1 MVETTTETIAE
12 TAKKAEKT
20 AAGTGAASEPKKA
33 ASSRAAK
40 TAKAT
45 RSTKVTKT
53 TKTSKTAK
61 KKASGSKS
69 AKSGASRAKTKSSAA
84 KSKTGT
90 SKASSASSKAAD
102 QKAAAAKEE
111 KKMTEQKNKI
121 KVLFATSECVPF
133 ANTGGLGEVSGSLPE
148 ALVSKGVDCRVI
160 MPLYEKIPQ
169 SVRDRMVFMGT
180 ANVPVAWRNQYMGLF
195 QLKQNGVT
203 YYFVDN
209 EYYFKRAG
217 LYGYYDDGERFSYFS
232 RAVFEA
238 MEVSG
243 FYPHIIHC
251 NDWQTAL
258 IPVFQNSLIRR
269 EDLKTVF
276 TIHNIEYQG
285 QYSTDALDS
294 IIGLPASENR
304 FLEFGD
310 SINLMKGAIE
320 CANEVTTVSPTYAQ
334 ELRDSAKAF
343 GLGDIINMNAHKLR
357 GITNG
362 INTKLYDPKNDP
374 YIAAPFGPDDV
385 SGKTACR
392 HALQSAIGLPVK
404 DVPVITM
411 ISRLVAP
418 KGIDLVMEIMDSVL
432 ASRDVQFVVL
442 GTGDRNYEDYFKGLQ
457 ERHQDKVRSLIQFN
471 GPLSH
476 MVYAGGSVILVPSRS
491 EPCGLT
497 QMIGCRYGNIPVVRQ
512 TGGLADTI
520 QDCTLGDGSG
530 FVFSQFTGEDLR
542 QALTNALDRWY
553 DEDNWKALMVHDMGL
568 DFSWDASAEEYK
580 KLYEEL

>member
-1 MVETTTETIAE
+1 MNMAETTTETTKKTRKKTAGKSASAE
-12 TAKKAEKT
+12 T
-20 AAGTGAASEPKKA
+20 KA
-33 ASSRAAK
+33 AAA
-40 TAKAT
+40 
-45 RSTKVTKT
+45 TKT
-53 TKTSKTAK
+53 TKKRS
-61 KKASGSKS
+61 SGSRS
-69 AKSGASRAKTKSSAA
+69 AKTGASKAKSSAPKAPKPETEKAKTK
-84 KSKTGT
+84 TN
-90 SKASSASSKAAD
+90 SKARSKD
-102 QKAAAAKEE
+102 KE
-111 KKMTEQKNKI
+111 NDRI

-148 ALVSKGVDCRVI
+148 ALVSEGVDCRVI

-195 QLKQNGVT
+195 QLKHNGVT

-243 FYPHIIHC
+243 FYPQIVHC

-269 EDLKTVF
+269 EGLKTVF

-334 ELRDSAKAF
+334 ELRDPAQAF
-343 GLGDIINMNAHKLR
+343 GLGDIINKNAHKLR

-362 INTKLYDPKNDP
+362 INTKLYDPMNDP
-374 YIAAPFGPDDV
+374 YIAAPFGPGDV

-411 ISRLVAP
+411 ISRLVPP

-432 ASRDVQFVVL
+432 ASRDVQFVIL
-442 GTGDRNYEDYFKGLQ
+442 GTGDRNYEDYFRGLQ

-530 FVFSQFTGEDLR
+530 FVFSQFTGEDLYR
-542 QALTNALDRWY
+542 GLSNALDRWY
-553 DEDNWKALMVHDMGL
+553 DEEDWKALMIHDMGL
-568 DFSWDASAEEYK
+568 DFSWNASAEEYV
-580 KLYEEL
+580 KLYKEL

>member
-1 MVETTTETIAE
+1 MNMAETTNEATKKTR
-12 TAKKAEKT
+12 KKATGK
-20 AAGTGAASEPKKA
+20 GAASETKPA
-33 ASSRAAK
+33 A
-40 TAKAT
+40 AT
-45 RSTKVTKT
+45 GTI
-53 TKTSKTAK
+53 K
-61 KKASGSKS
+61 KKSSGSRS
-69 AKSGASRAKTKSSAA
+69 AKSGKSKGKTTAAKAKVEKGSSVVAVKTADVAVKSPAPEDTAKPKASKTK
-84 KSKTGT
+84 KRDKD
-90 SKASSASSKAAD
+90 KL
-102 QKAAAAKEE
+102 
-111 KKMTEQKNKI
+111 

-148 ALVSKGVDCRVI
+148 ALVSEGVDCRVI

-169 SVRDRMVFMGT
+169 SVRDRMIFMGT

-243 FYPHIIHC
+243 FYPQIVHC

-269 EDLKTVF
+269 EGLKTVF

-285 QYSTDALDS
+285 QYSMDALDS

-334 ELRDSAKAF
+334 ELRDPAKAF
-343 GLGDIINMNAHKLR
+343 GLGDIINGNAQKLR

-362 INTKLYDPKNDP
+362 INTKLYDPMNDP
-374 YIAAPFGPDDV
+374 YIAAAFGPDDV

-432 ASRDVQFVVL
+432 ASRDVQFVIL

-457 ERHQDKVRSLIQFN
+457 ERHQDKVRALIQFN

-530 FVFSQFTGEDLR
+530 FVFSQFTGEDLCR
-542 QALTNALDRWY
+542 GLSNALDRWY
-553 DEDNWKALMVHDMGL
+553 DEDDWKALMAHDMGL
-568 DFSWDASAEEYK
+568 DFSWTASAEEYL
-580 KLYEEL
+580 KLYKEL

>member
-1 MVETTTETIAE
+1 MNMAETTTETTKKTRKKTAGKSASAE
-12 TAKKAEKT
+12 T
-20 AAGTGAASEPKKA
+20 KA
-33 ASSRAAK
+33 AAA
-40 TAKAT
+40 
-45 RSTKVTKT
+45 TKT
-53 TKTSKTAK
+53 TKK
-61 KKASGSKS
+61 KSSGSRS
-69 AKSGASRAKTKSSAA
+69 AKTGASKAKSSAPKTPKPETEKAKTK
-84 KSKTGT
+84 TN
-90 SKASSASSKAAD
+90 SKARSKD
-102 QKAAAAKEE
+102 KE
-111 KKMTEQKNKI
+111 NDRI

-148 ALVSKGVDCRVI
+148 ALVSEGVDCRVI

-195 QLKQNGVT
+195 QLKRNGVT

-243 FYPHIIHC
+243 FYPQIVHC

-269 EDLKTVF
+269 ESLKTVF

-334 ELRDSAKAF
+334 ELRDPAQAF
-343 GLGDIINMNAHKLR
+343 GLGDIINKNAHKLR

-362 INTKLYDPKNDP
+362 INTKLYDPMNDP
-374 YIAAPFGPDDV
+374 YIAAPFGPGDV

-432 ASRDVQFVVL
+432 ASRDVQFVIL
-442 GTGDRNYEDYFKGLQ
+442 GTGDRNYEDYFRGLQ

-530 FVFSQFTGEDLR
+530 FVFSQFTGEDLYR
-542 QALTNALDRWY
+542 GLSNALDRWY
-553 DEDNWKALMVHDMGL
+553 DEENWKALMIHDMGL
-568 DFSWDASAEEYK
+568 DFSWNASAEEYV
-580 KLYEEL
+580 KLYKEL

>member
-1 MVETTTETIAE
+1 MNMAETTTETTKKTRKKTAGKSASAE
-12 TAKKAEKT
+12 T
-20 AAGTGAASEPKKA
+20 KA
-33 ASSRAAK
+33 AAA
-40 TAKAT
+40 
-45 RSTKVTKT
+45 TKT
-53 TKTSKTAK
+53 TKK
-61 KKASGSKS
+61 KSSGSRS
-69 AKSGASRAKTKSSAA
+69 AKTGASKAKSSAPKAPKPETEKAKTK
-84 KSKTGT
+84 TN
-90 SKASSASSKAAD
+90 SKARSKD
-102 QKAAAAKEE
+102 KE
-111 KKMTEQKNKI
+111 NDRI

-148 ALVSKGVDCRVI
+148 ALVSEGVDCRVI

-195 QLKQNGVT
+195 QLKHNGVT

-243 FYPHIIHC
+243 FYPQIVHC

-269 EDLKTVF
+269 EGLKTVF

-334 ELRDSAKAF
+334 ELRDPAQAF
-343 GLGDIINMNAHKLR
+343 GLGDIINKNAHKLR

-362 INTKLYDPKNDP
+362 INTKLYDPMNDP
-374 YIAAPFGPDDV
+374 YIAAPFGPGDV

-411 ISRLVAP
+411 ISRLVPP

-432 ASRDVQFVVL
+432 ASRDVQFVIL
-442 GTGDRNYEDYFKGLQ
+442 GTGDRNYEDYFRGLQ

-530 FVFSQFTGEDLR
+530 FVFSQFTGEDLYR
-542 QALTNALDRWY
+542 GLSNALDRWY
-553 DEDNWKALMVHDMGL
+553 DEEDWKALMIHDMGL
-568 DFSWDASAEEYK
+568 DFSWNASAEEYV
-580 KLYEEL
+580 KLYKEL

>member
-1 MVETTTETIAE
+1 MNMAETTTETTKKTRKKTAGKSASAE
-12 TAKKAEKT
+12 T
-20 AAGTGAASEPKKA
+20 KA
-33 ASSRAAK
+33 AEA
-40 TAKAT
+40 
-45 RSTKVTKT
+45 TKT
-53 TKTSKTAK
+53 TKK
-61 KKASGSKS
+61 KSSGSRS
-69 AKSGASRAKTKSSAA
+69 AKTGASKAKSSAPKAPKPEPEKAKTK
-84 KSKTGT
+84 TN
-90 SKASSASSKAAD
+90 SKARSKD
-102 QKAAAAKEE
+102 KE
-111 KKMTEQKNKI
+111 NDKI

-148 ALVSKGVDCRVI
+148 ALVSEGVDCRVI

-195 QLKQNGVT
+195 QLKHNGVT

-243 FYPHIIHC
+243 FYPQIVHC

-269 EDLKTVF
+269 EGLKTVF

-334 ELRDSAKAF
+334 ELRDPAQAF
-343 GLGDIINMNAHKLR
+343 GLGDIINKNAHKLR

-362 INTKLYDPKNDP
+362 INTKLYDPMNDP
-374 YIAAPFGPDDV
+374 YIAAPFGPGDV

-432 ASRDVQFVVL
+432 ASRDVQFVIL
-442 GTGDRNYEDYFKGLQ
+442 GTGDRNYEDYFRGLQ

-530 FVFSQFTGEDLR
+530 FVFSQFTGEDLYR
-542 QALTNALDRWY
+542 GLSNALDRWY
-553 DEDNWKALMVHDMGL
+553 DEENWKALMIHDMGL
-568 DFSWDASAEEYK
+568 DFSWNASAEEYV
-580 KLYEEL
+580 KLYKEL

>member
-1 MVETTTETIAE
+1 MNMAETTNEATKKTR
-12 TAKKAEKT
+12 KKATGK
-20 AAGTGAASEPKKA
+20 GAASETKPA
-33 ASSRAAK
+33 A
-40 TAKAT
+40 AT
-45 RSTKVTKT
+45 GTI
-53 TKTSKTAK
+53 K
-61 KKASGSKS
+61 KKSSGSRS
-69 AKSGASRAKTKSSAA
+69 AKSGKSKGKATAA
-84 KSKTGT
+84 KANVEKGSSVVAVKT
-90 SKASSASSKAAD
+90 AEAAV
-102 QKAAAAKEE
+102 KAAAPEDTAKPKASKT
-111 KKMTEQKNKI
+111 KKRDKDKL

-148 ALVSKGVDCRVI
+148 ALVSEGVDCRVI

-243 FYPHIIHC
+243 FYPQIVHC

-269 EDLKTVF
+269 EGLKTVF

-334 ELRDSAKAF
+334 ELRDPAKAF
-343 GLGDIINMNAHKLR
+343 GLGDIINRNAHKLR

-362 INTKLYDPKNDP
+362 INTKLYDPMNDP
-374 YIAAPFGPDDV
+374 YIAAAFGPDDV

-432 ASRDVQFVVL
+432 ASRDVQFVIL

-457 ERHQDKVRSLIQFN
+457 ERHQDKVRALIQFN

-530 FVFSQFTGEDLR
+530 FVFSQFTGEDLCR
-542 QALTNALDRWY
+542 GLSNALDRWY
-553 DEDNWKALMVHDMGL
+553 DEDDWKALMVHDMGL
-568 DFSWDASAEEYK
+568 DFSWTASAEEYL
-580 KLYEEL
+580 KLYKEL

>member
-1 MVETTTETIAE
+1 MNMAETTTETTKKTRKKTAGKSASAE
-12 TAKKAEKT
+12 T
-20 AAGTGAASEPKKA
+20 KA
-33 ASSRAAK
+33 AAA
-40 TAKAT
+40 
-45 RSTKVTKT
+45 TKT
-53 TKTSKTAK
+53 TKK
-61 KKASGSKS
+61 KSSGSRS
-69 AKSGASRAKTKSSAA
+69 AKTGASKAKSSAPKAPKPETEKAKTK
-84 KSKTGT
+84 TN
-90 SKASSASSKAAD
+90 SKARSKD
-102 QKAAAAKEE
+102 KE
-111 KKMTEQKNKI
+111 NDRI

-148 ALVSKGVDCRVI
+148 ALVSEGVDCRVI

-195 QLKQNGVT
+195 QLKHNGVT

-243 FYPHIIHC
+243 FYPQIVHC

-269 EDLKTVF
+269 EGLKTVF

-334 ELRDSAKAF
+334 ELRDPAQAF
-343 GLGDIINMNAHKLR
+343 GLGDIINKNAHKLR

-362 INTKLYDPKNDP
+362 INTKLYDPMNDP
-374 YIAAPFGPDDV
+374 YIAAPFGPGDV

-432 ASRDVQFVVL
+432 ASRDVQFVIL
-442 GTGDRNYEDYFKGLQ
+442 GTGDRNYEDYFRGLQ

-530 FVFSQFTGEDLR
+530 FVFSQFTGEDLYR
-542 QALTNALDRWY
+542 GLSNALDRWY
-553 DEDNWKALMVHDMGL
+553 DEEDWKALMIHDMGL
-568 DFSWDASAEEYK
+568 DFSWNASAEEYV
-580 KLYEEL
+580 KLYKEL

>member
-1 MVETTTETIAE
+1 MNMAETTNEAT
-12 TAKKAEKT
+12 KKTRKKT
-20 AAGTGAASEPKKA
+20 TGKDAASETKPA
-33 ASSRAAK
+33 A
-40 TAKAT
+40 AT
-45 RSTKVTKT
+45 GTI
-53 TKTSKTAK
+53 K
-61 KKASGSKS
+61 KKSSGSRS
-69 AKSGASRAKTKSSAA
+69 AKSGKSRGKTTAA
-84 KSKTGT
+84 KAKVENGSSVVAVKT
-90 SKASSASSKAAD
+90 AEAAV
-102 QKAAAAKEE
+102 KAAAPGDTAKPKASKT
-111 KKMTEQKNKI
+111 KKRDKDKL

-148 ALVSKGVDCRVI
+148 ALVSEGVDCRVI

-243 FYPHIIHC
+243 FYPQIVHC

-269 EDLKTVF
+269 EGLKTVF

-334 ELRDSAKAF
+334 ELRDPAKAF
-343 GLGDIINMNAHKLR
+343 GLGDIINRNAHKLR

-362 INTKLYDPKNDP
+362 INTKLYDPMNDP
-374 YIAAPFGPDDV
+374 YIAVAFGPDDV

-432 ASRDVQFVVL
+432 ASRDVQFVIL

-457 ERHQDKVRSLIQFN
+457 ERHQDKVRALIQFN

-530 FVFSQFTGEDLR
+530 FVFSQFTGEDLCR
-542 QALTNALDRWY
+542 GLSNALYRWY
-553 DEDNWKALMVHDMGL
+553 DEDDWKALMVHDMGL
-568 DFSWDASAEEYK
+568 DFSWTASAEEYL
-580 KLYEEL
+580 KLYKEL

>member
-1 MVETTTETIAE
+1 MNMADTTNETT
-12 TAKKAEKT
+12 KKT
-20 AAGTGAASEPKKA
+20 RKKA
-33 ASSRAAK
+33 AGSRSPRSGKSKSKATAVKAK
-40 TAKAT
+40 TEKTSTPSKVSDAAGEAVTAEKASKQKAT
-45 RSTKVTKT
+45 
-53 TKTSKTAK
+53 
-61 KKASGSKS
+61 KS
-69 AKSGASRAKTKSSAA
+69 ETKS
-84 KSKTGT
+84 
-90 SKASSASSKAAD
+90 
-102 QKAAAAKEE
+102 E
-111 KKMTEQKNKI
+111 KKSEKKRKDKL

-148 ALVSKGVDCRVI
+148 ALVSEGIDCRVI

-243 FYPHIIHC
+243 FYPQIVHC

-269 EDLKTVF
+269 EGLKTVF

-334 ELRDSAKAF
+334 ELRDPAQAF
-343 GLGDIINMNAHKLR
+343 GLGDIINKNAHKLR

-362 INTKLYDPKNDP
+362 INTKLYDPMNDP
-374 YIAAPFGPDDV
+374 YIAANFGPDDV
-385 SGKTACR
+385 TGKTACR

-432 ASRDVQFVVL
+432 ASRDVQFVIL

-457 ERHQDKVRSLIQFN
+457 ERHQDKVRALIQFN

-520 QDCTLGDGSG
+520 RDCTLGDGSG
-530 FVFSQFTGEDLR
+530 FVFSQFTGEDLYR
-542 QALTNALDRWY
+542 GLSNALDRWY
-553 DEDNWKALMVHDMGL
+553 DEDNWKALMIHDMGL
-568 DFSWDASAEEYK
+568 DFSWNASAEEYL
-580 KLYEEL
+580 KLYKEL

>member
-1 MVETTTETIAE
+1 MNMAETTNEATKKTR
-12 TAKKAEKT
+12 KKATRK
-20 AAGTGAASEPKKA
+20 GAASETKPA
-33 ASSRAAK
+33 A
-40 TAKAT
+40 AT
-45 RSTKVTKT
+45 GTI
-53 TKTSKTAK
+53 K
-61 KKASGSKS
+61 KKSSGSRS
-69 AKSGASRAKTKSSAA
+69 AKSGKSKGKTTAAKAKVEKGSSVVAVKTAEAAVKSPAPEDTAKPKSSKTK
-84 KSKTGT
+84 KRDKD
-90 SKASSASSKAAD
+90 KL
-102 QKAAAAKEE
+102 
-111 KKMTEQKNKI
+111 

-148 ALVSKGVDCRVI
+148 ALVSEGVDCRVI

-169 SVRDRMVFMGT
+169 SVRDRMIFMGT

-243 FYPHIIHC
+243 FYPQIVHC

-269 EDLKTVF
+269 EGLKTVF

-334 ELRDSAKAF
+334 ELRDPAKAF
-343 GLGDIINMNAHKLR
+343 GLGDIINRNAHKLR

-362 INTKLYDPKNDP
+362 INTKLYDPMNDP
-374 YIAAPFGPDDV
+374 YIAAAFGPDDV

-432 ASRDVQFVVL
+432 ASRDVQFVIL

-457 ERHQDKVRSLIQFN
+457 ERHQDKVRALIQFN

-530 FVFSQFTGEDLR
+530 FVFSQFTGEDLCR
-542 QALTNALDRWY
+542 GLSNALDRWY
-553 DEDNWKALMVHDMGL
+553 DEDDWKALMAHDMGL
-568 DFSWDASAEEYK
+568 DFSWTASAEEYL
-580 KLYEEL
+580 KLYKEL

>member
-1 MVETTTETIAE
+1 MNMAETTNEATKKTR
-12 TAKKAEKT
+12 KKATGK
-20 AAGTGAASEPKKA
+20 GAASETKPA
-33 ASSRAAK
+33 V
-40 TAKAT
+40 AT
-45 RSTKVTKT
+45 GTI
-53 TKTSKTAK
+53 K
-61 KKASGSKS
+61 KKSSGSRS
-69 AKSGASRAKTKSSAA
+69 AKSGKSRGKTTAA
-84 KSKTGT
+84 KAKVENGSSVVAVKT
-90 SKASSASSKAAD
+90 AEAAV
-102 QKAAAAKEE
+102 KAAAPEDTAKPKASKT
-111 KKMTEQKNKI
+111 KKKDKDKL

-148 ALVSKGVDCRVI
+148 ALVSEGVDCRVI

-243 FYPHIIHC
+243 FYPQIVHC

-269 EDLKTVF
+269 EGLKTVF

-334 ELRDSAKAF
+334 ELRDPAKAF
-343 GLGDIINMNAHKLR
+343 GLGDIINRNAHKLR

-362 INTKLYDPKNDP
+362 INTKLYDPMNDP
-374 YIAAPFGPDDV
+374 YIAAAFGPDDV

-432 ASRDVQFVVL
+432 ASRDVQFVIL

-457 ERHQDKVRSLIQFN
+457 ERHQDKVRALIQFN

-530 FVFSQFTGEDLR
+530 FVFSQFTGEDLCR
-542 QALTNALDRWY
+542 GLSNALDRWY
-553 DEDNWKALMVHDMGL
+553 DEDDWKALMVHDMGL
-568 DFSWDASAEEYK
+568 DFSWTASAEEYL
-580 KLYEEL
+580 KLYKEL

>member
-1 MVETTTETIAE
+1 MNMAETTNEAT
-12 TAKKAEKT
+12 KKTRKKVT
-20 AAGTGAASEPKKA
+20 GKGAASETKPA
-33 ASSRAAK
+33 A
-40 TAKAT
+40 AT
-45 RSTKVTKT
+45 GTI
-53 TKTSKTAK
+53 K
-61 KKASGSKS
+61 KKSSGSRS
-69 AKSGASRAKTKSSAA
+69 AKSGKSKGKTTAAKAKVEKGSSVVAVKTAEAAVKSPAPEDMAKPKASKTK
-84 KSKTGT
+84 KRDKD
-90 SKASSASSKAAD
+90 KL
-102 QKAAAAKEE
+102 
-111 KKMTEQKNKI
+111 

-148 ALVSKGVDCRVI
+148 ALVSEGVDCRVI

-169 SVRDRMVFMGT
+169 SVRDRMIFMGT

-238 MEVSG
+238 MEISG
-243 FYPHIIHC
+243 FYPQIVHC

-269 EDLKTVF
+269 EGLKTVF

-334 ELRDSAKAF
+334 ELRDPAKAF
-343 GLGDIINMNAHKLR
+343 GLGDIINRNAHKLR

-362 INTKLYDPKNDP
+362 INTKLYDPMNDP
-374 YIAAPFGPDDV
+374 YIAAAFGPDDV

-432 ASRDVQFVVL
+432 ASRDVQFVIL

-457 ERHQDKVRSLIQFN
+457 ERHQDKVRALIQFN

-530 FVFSQFTGEDLR
+530 FVFSQFTGEDLCR
-542 QALTNALDRWY
+542 GLSNALDRWY
-553 DEDNWKALMVHDMGL
+553 DEDDWKALMAHDMGL
-568 DFSWDASAEEYK
+568 DFSWTASAEEYL
-580 KLYEEL
+580 KLYKEL

>member
-1 MVETTTETIAE
+1 MNMAETTTETTKKTRKKTAGKSASAE
-12 TAKKAEKT
+12 T
-20 AAGTGAASEPKKA
+20 KA
-33 ASSRAAK
+33 AAA
-40 TAKAT
+40 
-45 RSTKVTKT
+45 TKT
-53 TKTSKTAK
+53 TKK
-61 KKASGSKS
+61 KSSGSRS
-69 AKSGASRAKTKSSAA
+69 AKTGASKAKSSAPKAPKPETEKAKTK
-84 KSKTGT
+84 TN
-90 SKASSASSKAAD
+90 SKARLKD
-102 QKAAAAKEE
+102 KE
-111 KKMTEQKNKI
+111 NDRI

-148 ALVSKGVDCRVI
+148 ALVSEGVDCRVI

-195 QLKQNGVT
+195 QLKHNGVT

-243 FYPHIIHC
+243 FYPQIVHC

-269 EDLKTVF
+269 EGLKTVF

-334 ELRDSAKAF
+334 ELRDPAQAF
-343 GLGDIINMNAHKLR
+343 GLGDIINKNAHKLR

-362 INTKLYDPKNDP
+362 INTKLYDPMNDP
-374 YIAAPFGPDDV
+374 YIAAPFGPGDV

-432 ASRDVQFVVL
+432 ASRDVQFVIL
-442 GTGDRNYEDYFKGLQ
+442 GTGDRNYEDYFRGLQ

-530 FVFSQFTGEDLR
+530 FVFSQFTGEDLYR
-542 QALTNALDRWY
+542 GLSNALDRWY
-553 DEDNWKALMVHDMGL
+553 DEEDWKALMIHDMGL
-568 DFSWDASAEEYK
+568 DFSWNASAEEYV
-580 KLYEEL
+580 KLYKEL

>member
-1 MVETTTETIAE
+1 MNMAETTTETTKKTRKKTAGKSASAE
-12 TAKKAEKT
+12 T
-20 AAGTGAASEPKKA
+20 KA
-33 ASSRAAK
+33 AAA
-40 TAKAT
+40 
-45 RSTKVTKT
+45 TKT
-53 TKTSKTAK
+53 TKK
-61 KKASGSKS
+61 KSSGSRS
-69 AKSGASRAKTKSSAA
+69 AKTGASKAKSSAPKAPKPETEKAKTK
-84 KSKTGT
+84 TN
-90 SKASSASSKAAD
+90 SKARSKD
-102 QKAAAAKEE
+102 KE
-111 KKMTEQKNKI
+111 NDRI

-148 ALVSKGVDCRVI
+148 ALVSEGVDCRVI

-195 QLKQNGVT
+195 QLKHNGVT

-243 FYPHIIHC
+243 FYPQIVHC

-269 EDLKTVF
+269 EGLKTVF

-334 ELRDSAKAF
+334 ELRDPAQAF
-343 GLGDIINMNAHKLR
+343 GLGDIINKNAHKLR

-362 INTKLYDPKNDP
+362 INTKLYDPMNDP
-374 YIAAPFGPDDV
+374 YIAAPFGPGDV

-432 ASRDVQFVVL
+432 ASRDVQFVIL
-442 GTGDRNYEDYFKGLQ
+442 GTGDRNYEDYFRGLQ

-530 FVFSQFTGEDLR
+530 FVFSQFTGEDLYR
-542 QALTNALDRWY
+542 GLSNALDRWY
-553 DEDNWKALMVHDMGL
+553 DEENWKALMIHDMGL
-568 DFSWDASAEEYK
+568 DFSWNASAEEYV
-580 KLYEEL
+580 KLYKEL

>member
-1 MVETTTETIAE
+1 MNMAETTTETTKKTRKKTAGKSASAE
-12 TAKKAEKT
+12 T
-20 AAGTGAASEPKKA
+20 KA
-33 ASSRAAK
+33 AAA
-40 TAKAT
+40 
-45 RSTKVTKT
+45 TKT
-53 TKTSKTAK
+53 TKKR
-61 KKASGSKS
+61 ASGSRS
-69 AKSGASRAKTKSSAA
+69 AKTSASKAKSSAPKAPEPETAKTKDKATA
-84 KSKTGT
+84 KVKG
-90 SKASSASSKAAD
+90 
-102 QKAAAAKEE
+102 KE
-111 KKMTEQKNKI
+111 KNSI

-148 ALVSKGVDCRVI
+148 ALVSEGVDCRVI

-195 QLKQNGVT
+195 QLKHNGVT

-243 FYPHIIHC
+243 FYPQIVHC

-269 EDLKTVF
+269 EGLKTVF

-334 ELRDSAKAF
+334 ELRDPAQAF
-343 GLGDIINMNAHKLR
+343 GLGDIINKNAHKLR

-362 INTKLYDPKNDP
+362 INTKLYDPMNDP
-374 YIAAPFGPDDV
+374 YIAAPFGPGDV

-432 ASRDVQFVVL
+432 ASRDVQFVIL
-442 GTGDRNYEDYFKGLQ
+442 GTGDRNYEDYFRGLQ

-530 FVFSQFTGEDLR
+530 FVFSQFTGEDLYR
-542 QALTNALDRWY
+542 GLSNALDRWY
-553 DEDNWKALMVHDMGL
+553 DEEDWKALMIHDMGL
-568 DFSWDASAEEYK
+568 DFSWNASAEEYV
-580 KLYEEL
+580 KLYKEL

>member
-1 MVETTTETIAE
+1 MNMAETTTETTKKTRKKTAGKSASAE
-12 TAKKAEKT
+12 T
-20 AAGTGAASEPKKA
+20 KA
-33 ASSRAAK
+33 AAA
-40 TAKAT
+40 
-45 RSTKVTKT
+45 TKT
-53 TKTSKTAK
+53 TKK
-61 KKASGSKS
+61 KSSGSRS
-69 AKSGASRAKTKSSAA
+69 AKTGASKAKSSAPKTPKPETEKAKTK
-84 KSKTGT
+84 TN
-90 SKASSASSKAAD
+90 SKARSKD
-102 QKAAAAKEE
+102 KE
-111 KKMTEQKNKI
+111 NDRI

-148 ALVSKGVDCRVI
+148 ALVSEGVDCRVI

-195 QLKQNGVT
+195 QLKRNGVT

-243 FYPHIIHC
+243 FYPQIVHC

-269 EDLKTVF
+269 ESLKTVF

-334 ELRDSAKAF
+334 ELRDPAQAF
-343 GLGDIINMNAHKLR
+343 GLGDIINKNAHKLR

-362 INTKLYDPKNDP
+362 INTKLYDPMNDS
-374 YIAAPFGPDDV
+374 YIAAPFGPGDV

-432 ASRDVQFVVL
+432 ASRDVQFVIL
-442 GTGDRNYEDYFKGLQ
+442 GTGDRNYEDYFRGLQ

-530 FVFSQFTGEDLR
+530 FVFSQFTGEDLYR
-542 QALTNALDRWY
+542 GLSNALDRWY
-553 DEDNWKALMVHDMGL
+553 DEENWKALMIHDMGL
-568 DFSWDASAEEYK
+568 DFSWNASAEEYV
-580 KLYEEL
+580 KLYKEL

>member
-1 MVETTTETIAE
+1 MNMAETTNEATKKTR
-12 TAKKAEKT
+12 KKATGKGAVSETKP
-20 AAGTGAASEPKKA
+20 AAATGTI
-33 ASSRAAK
+33 
-40 TAKAT
+40 
-45 RSTKVTKT
+45 
-53 TKTSKTAK
+53 K
-61 KKASGSKS
+61 KKSSGSRS
-69 AKSGASRAKTKSSAA
+69 AKSGKSRGKTTAA
-84 KSKTGT
+84 KAKVENGSSVVAVKT
-90 SKASSASSKAAD
+90 AEAAV
-102 QKAAAAKEE
+102 KAAAPEDTAKPKASKT
-111 KKMTEQKNKI
+111 KKRDKDKL

-148 ALVSKGVDCRVI
+148 ALVSEGVDCRVI

-243 FYPHIIHC
+243 FYPQRVHC

-269 EDLKTVF
+269 EGLKTVF

-334 ELRDSAKAF
+334 ELRDPAKAF
-343 GLGDIINMNAHKLR
+343 GLGDIINRNAHKLR

-362 INTKLYDPKNDP
+362 INTKLYDPMNDP
-374 YIAAPFGPDDV
+374 YIAAAFGPDDV

-432 ASRDVQFVVL
+432 ASRDVQFVIL
-442 GTGDRNYEDYFKGLQ
+442 GTGDRNYEDYFRGLQ
-457 ERHQDKVRSLIQFN
+457 ERHQDKVRALIQFN

-530 FVFSQFTGEDLR
+530 FVFSQFTGEDLCR
-542 QALTNALDRWY
+542 GLSNALDRWY
-553 DEDNWKALMVHDMGL
+553 DEDDWKALMAHDMGL
-568 DFSWDASAEEYK
+568 DFSWTASAEEYL
-580 KLYEEL
+580 KLYKEL

>member
-1 MVETTTETIAE
+1 MNMAETTTETTKKTRKKTAGKSASAE
-12 TAKKAEKT
+12 T
-20 AAGTGAASEPKKA
+20 KA
-33 ASSRAAK
+33 AAA
-40 TAKAT
+40 
-45 RSTKVTKT
+45 TKT
-53 TKTSKTAK
+53 TKK
-61 KKASGSKS
+61 KSSGSRS
-69 AKSGASRAKTKSSAA
+69 A
-84 KSKTGT
+84 KTGT
-90 SKASSASSKAAD
+90 SRTKASAPKAPKPETEKAKTKTNSKARSKD
-102 QKAAAAKEE
+102 KE
-111 KKMTEQKNKI
+111 NDKI

-148 ALVSKGVDCRVI
+148 ALVSEGVDCRVI

-195 QLKQNGVT
+195 QLKHNGVT

-243 FYPHIIHC
+243 FYPQIVHC

-269 EDLKTVF
+269 EGLKTVF

-334 ELRDSAKAF
+334 ELRDPAQAF
-343 GLGDIINMNAHKLR
+343 GLGDIINKNAHKLR

-362 INTKLYDPKNDP
+362 INTKLYDPMNDP
-374 YIAAPFGPDDV
+374 YIAAPFGPGDV

-432 ASRDVQFVVL
+432 ASRDVQFVIL
-442 GTGDRNYEDYFKGLQ
+442 GTGDRNYEDYFRGLQ

-530 FVFSQFTGEDLR
+530 FVFSQFTGEDLYR
-542 QALTNALDRWY
+542 GLSNALDRWY
-553 DEDNWKALMVHDMGL
+553 DEENWKALMIHDMGL
-568 DFSWDASAEEYK
+568 DFSWNASAEEYV
-580 KLYEEL
+580 KLYKEL

>member
-1 MVETTTETIAE
+1 MNMAETTNEATKKTR
-12 TAKKAEKT
+12 KKATGK
-20 AAGTGAASEPKKA
+20 GAASETKPA
-33 ASSRAAK
+33 A
-40 TAKAT
+40 AT
-45 RSTKVTKT
+45 GTI
-53 TKTSKTAK
+53 K
-61 KKASGSKS
+61 KKSSGSRS
-69 AKSGASRAKTKSSAA
+69 AKSGKSRGKTTAAKAKVEKGSSVVAVKTAEAAVKSPAPEDTSKPKASKTK
-84 KSKTGT
+84 KRDKD
-90 SKASSASSKAAD
+90 KL
-102 QKAAAAKEE
+102 
-111 KKMTEQKNKI
+111 

-148 ALVSKGVDCRVI
+148 ALVSEGVDCRVI

-243 FYPHIIHC
+243 FYPQIVHC

-269 EDLKTVF
+269 EGLKTVF

-334 ELRDSAKAF
+334 ELRDPAKAF
-343 GLGDIINMNAHKLR
+343 GLGDIINRNAHKLR

-362 INTKLYDPKNDP
+362 INTKLYDPMNDP
-374 YIAAPFGPDDV
+374 YIAAAFGPDDV

-432 ASRDVQFVVL
+432 ASRDVQFVIL

-457 ERHQDKVRSLIQFN
+457 ERHQDKVRALIQFN

-530 FVFSQFTGEDLR
+530 FVFSQFTGEDLCR
-542 QALTNALDRWY
+542 GLSNALDRWY
-553 DEDNWKALMVHDMGL
+553 DEDDWKALMVHDMGL
-568 DFSWDASAEEYK
+568 DFSWTASAEEYL
-580 KLYEEL
+580 KLYKEL